1 MSKYN
6 YVNLSTDD
14 LRKFMSR
21 QFLGDYSDS
30 PYIKLTF
37 EQCQHWALGLFEIW
51 RKTSGGK
58 EIVT

>member
-1 MSKYN
+1 M
-6 YVNLSTDD
+6 STDD

-30 PYIKLTF
+30 PYIKLNF

-51 RKTSGGK
+51 RETSGGK
-58 EIVT
+58 GDC